1 MCRKV
6 TLKISK
12 LEDVAEL
19 TEKLRKEDI
28 SELKALGHEPLEGL
42 LKSFIGSKI
51 CKSVFIEGELSAMFG
66 IAKISKGWGMI
77 WMLGSD
83 KLFSV
88 PMSMIKVA
96 KRVINNFLGEYDV
109 LFNQVDTRNVSHVKW
124 LKILGFSFGV
134 SQIINN
140 VEFKQFYK
148 VTKRGK

>member
-6 TLKISK
+6 TLRLAK

-19 TEKLRKEDI
+19 STQLRQDDI
-28 SELKALGHEPLEGL
+28 NELKALGYEPLEGL
-42 LKSFIGSKI
+42 LKSFIGSTV
-51 CKSVFIEGELSAMFG
+51 CKSVFIDGVLSAMFG
-66 IAKISKGWGMI
+66 IQKISKGWGVI

-83 KLFSV
+83 RLFLV
-88 PMSMIKVA
+88 PMSMIKVS

-109 LFNQVDTRNVSHVKW
+109 IFNLIDTRNTSHVKW
-124 LKILGFSFGV
+124 LKILGFKFGL

-148 VTKRGK
+148 VTERGK